1 MDKTKILAC
10 GIVGLVFAGV
20 IRENVQEMQQHYY
33 AKLTEE
39 QKQQLEK
46 ENLERLQASLEVL
59 GYDSSTKIEHQPTNW
74 QTEKVNYK
82 KIE

>member
-10 GIVGLVFAGV
+10 GIV
-20 IRENVQEMQQHYY
+20 ENVQEMQQHYY

-59 GYDSSTKIEHQPTNW
+59 GYDSAAEIEHQPTNW
-74 QTEKVNYK
+74 KTEKVNYK
-82 KIE
+82 K

>member
-1 MDKTKILAC
+1 MNKTKILAC
-10 GIVGLVFAGV
+10 GIVGLAFAGV

-33 AKLTEE
+33 ARLTEE

-59 GYDSSTKIEHQPTNW
+59 GYDSATEIEHQPTNW

-82 KIE
+82 K